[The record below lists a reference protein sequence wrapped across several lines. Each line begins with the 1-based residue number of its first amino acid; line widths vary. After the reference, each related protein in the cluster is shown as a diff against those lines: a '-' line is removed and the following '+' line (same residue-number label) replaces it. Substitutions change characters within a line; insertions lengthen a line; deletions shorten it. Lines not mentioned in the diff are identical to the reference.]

1 MINRI
6 ITVVA
11 VFTLSITLSSQVFA
25 GPKLTMLIN
34 QSPWFDGFA
43 KTLAMYEE
51 ETGASI
57 CLLYTSPSPRDGLLS
72 RMPSSA

>member
-6 ITVVA
+6 ISVIA

-34 QSPWFDGFA
+34 QSPWFAFFA
-43 KTLAMYEE
+43 KNLSVYEE
-51 ETGASI
+51 ETLASI
-57 CLLYTSPSPRDGLLS
+57 
-72 RMPSSA
+72 